1 MTLHT
6 LIRGLV
12 GRSPADEDLAYR
24 AAGLT
29 VGDAALPPE
38 GGIVVG
44 SKPGRSSTALYDT
57 NELGVMAIGP
67 CRSHKTAGLVI
78 PTLLTWRGSAV
89 ISDIAGEL
97 YEHTAAWRSIDA
109 GNRIIHFAP
118 GAAGSR
124 DKFNP
129 LDIIRVGSDRAGRD
143 AAELAERL
151 IPDAP
156 RSAGMMWLAW
166 ARAYLVRYLL
176 IEASRKGT
184 LAAIHA
190 AVCNDDPSM
199 PIDARGVDEQH
210 PVVWGEI
217 KEASR
222 ALAGL
227 DLHDKALAAVRV
239 MVIEALAPFAAPE
252 IVANTASS
260 TFTIDELVDGER
272 PASLY
277 LVCAPHD
284 MRRLEPLHR
293 LLIDTITSRLTERD
307 TPPTGHSLLLMLDS
321 FCDLGRLPFFEQA
334 VAYLRKHRIRPFV
347 VIQDLPQ
354 LERLYGPDSPLV
366 HFPGSIVALRP
377 SGFAAA
383 QALDANTNGKLGEP
397 TLMMLGNRE
406 AQIMTPYCT
415 HVVPAR
421 VPAYYT
427 DEPFKSRSK

>member
-1 MTLHT
+1 MTLQT

-12 GRSPADEDLAYR
+12 GRSSADEDLAYR

-29 VGDAALPPE
+29 VGDKTLPPE

-44 SKPGRSSTALYDT
+44 SKPGRSATALYDA
-57 NELGVMAIGP
+57 NELGIMAIGP
-67 CRSHKTAGLVI
+67 CRSHKTAGMVI

-129 LDIIRVGSDRAGRD
+129 LDTIRVGSDRAGRD
-143 AAELAERL
+143 AAQLAALL
-151 IPDAP
+151 IPDTP
-156 RSAGMMWLAW
+156 RSAGLMWIDW
-166 ARAYLVRYLL
+166 ARAYLARYLL

-210 PVVWGEI
+210 PSVWGEI
-217 KEASR
+217 KEISR
-222 ALAGL
+222 ALAAIETA
-227 DLHDKALAAVRV
+227 DKAIAAIRV
-239 MVIEALAPFAAPE
+239 MVIEALAVFAAPE
-252 IVANTASS
+252 IAQNTASS
-260 TFTIDELVDGER
+260 TFTIDDLVDGDR

-307 TPPTGHSLLLMLDS
+307 TPRTGHSLLLMLDS

-334 VAYLRKHRIRPFV
+334 VAYLRMYRIRPFV
-347 VIQDLPQ
+347 VIHDLPQ
-354 LERLYGPDSPLV
+354 LEQLYGPESPLL
-366 HFPGSIVALRP
+366 HFPGSVVALRP
-377 SGFAAA
+377 STLGAA
-383 QALDANTNGKLGEP
+383 QALHALTHGRLAESS
-397 TLMMLGNRE
+397 LMMLGNRE
-406 AQIMTPYCT
+406 AQIMTPHCT
-415 HVVPAR
+415 HVVQAR

-427 DEPFKSRSK
+427 DEPFKGRSK